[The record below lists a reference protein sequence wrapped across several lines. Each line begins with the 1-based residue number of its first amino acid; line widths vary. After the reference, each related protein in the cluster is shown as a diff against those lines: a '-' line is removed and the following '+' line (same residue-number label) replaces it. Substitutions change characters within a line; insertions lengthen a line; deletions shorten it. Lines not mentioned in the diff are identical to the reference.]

1 MEIVIIAAVA
11 LFASLLTF
19 FSGFGLG
26 TILTPAF
33 MFFFPLDV
41 AVALTAVVHF
51 LNNVFKTGLI
61 GRLANWRV
69 VLKFGVFAAIA
80 AVGGA
85 MLLEKL
91 AAVELVLAN
100 YTLFGTSFQITAINV
115 VIGALLIFFALFD
128 ILPVFQRIEFDKKML
143 WLGGTI
149 SGFFG
154 GLSGHQ
160 GALRSAFLIRLRLS
174 KESFVATGII
184 IACVVDI
191 SRMAVYFSSGK
202 DFHFKENYPVLLAA
216 VLASFTGAYFGRQL
230 LKKVT
235 ITFVQYL
242 VSALI
247 IVLGVLL
254 AMGVI

>member
-1 MEIVIIAAVA
+1 MEILTICAVA

-26 TILTPAF
+26 TILLPAF
-33 MFFFPLDV
+33 ALFFPLDV

-61 GRLANWRV
+61 GKLANWQV
-69 VLKFGVFAAIA
+69 VLKFGLFAAIA

-91 AAVELVLAN
+91 AGAEIIVAEYSLSGK
-100 YTLFGTSFQITAINV
+100 TFQISVLNII
-115 VIGALLIFFALFD
+115 IGVLLIFFALFD
-128 ILPVFQRIEFDKKML
+128 ILPVFQKIEFDKKML

-160 GALRSAFLIRLRLS
+160 GALRSAFLIRLNLS

-202 DFHFKENYPVLLAA
+202 DFHFQDNWPILLAA
-216 VLASFTGAYFGRQL
+216 VLASFAGAYFGRQL

-242 VSALI
+242 VSGLI
-247 IVLGVLL
+247 ILLGILL
-254 AMGVI
+254 ALGII